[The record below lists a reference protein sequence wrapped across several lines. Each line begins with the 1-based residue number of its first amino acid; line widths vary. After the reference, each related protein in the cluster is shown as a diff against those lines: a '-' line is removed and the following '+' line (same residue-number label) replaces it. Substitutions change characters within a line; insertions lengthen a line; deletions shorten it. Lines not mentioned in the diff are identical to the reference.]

1 MNYLTFISEYDGC
14 TSSRDASDLIISWIL
29 LNCCWSNDGWSEGN
43 LGRPRWGNVRDLQFF
58 IRADIFTFPDL
69 FVRYIYIC
77 AYYCFQ
83 WNKIP
88 WWASPQHHHCLSL
101 TSSTSSFQETRQV
114 ESSSAYSACDSDQ
127 VFDVDD
133 QLVTIVEIIVI
144 EMVTVLI
151 KARTL
156 VWWFFLLGIC
166 MIILV

>member
-1 MNYLTFISEYDGC
+1 MTGAHHLEMRQIWSFHG
-14 TSSRDASDLIISWIL
+14 SSSTADQMTGDQRGIWGVNS
-29 LNCCWSNDGWSEGN
+29 
-43 LGRPRWGNVRDLQFF
+43 RPRWGNVRDLQFF

-133 QLVTIVEIIVI
+133 QLVTLVEIIVI
-144 EMVTVLI
+144 EMIQMITPLI
-151 KARTL
+151 
-156 VWWFFLLGIC
+156 
-166 MIILV
+166 